1 MRLRA
6 FHAGRAAAA
15 GAVRGR
21 RLRDHGCVTGA
32 RTAGGIRIG
41 GRAGVGAPLTG
52 HQAQRHTGRQ
62 AQRHCTH
69 QHQRVGVPVLPVE
82 PVGLDELPEPLLPL
96 PEDPM
101 ELEPDDPLGLV
112 LLLEPE
118 PAVPLEPLLPVPL
131 EPLLP
136 EGLDGLVLD
145 EELEPVPAPVPAVPP
160 PCRSHAPS
168 ERAAMTVSTAP
179 AVLVRFVFIRNSL
192 KIVRF

>member
-1 MRLRA
+1 M
-6 FHAGRAAAA
+6 
-15 GAVRGR
+15 
-21 RLRDHGCVTGA
+21 
-32 RTAGGIRIG
+32 
-41 GRAGVGAPLTG
+41 
-52 HQAQRHTGRQ
+52 
-62 AQRHCTH
+62 H

-82 PVGLDELPEPLLPL
+82 PVGPDELPEPLLPL

-101 ELEPDDPLGLV
+101 ELEPDDPLPLG
-112 LLLEPE
+112 LLEPE
-118 PAVPLEPLLPVPL
+118 PAAPLDPM
-131 EPLLP
+131 PLLP

-168 ERAAMTVSTAP
+168 QRAAMTVSTAP